1 MPHRC
6 QFSVAPAPGGESFG
20 MEELG
25 EPVYKVRLL
34 PGGGVAKL
42 NPGDNPY
49 PVEVQVPGEPK
60 YPTAQPPAVPP
71 VAPLPHA

>member
-1 MPHRC
+1 MKRKKRRL
-6 QFSVAPAPGGESFG
+6 AIPAPGLSSFG

-34 PGGGVAKL
+34 AGGGVAKL

-49 PVEVQVPGEPK
+49 PIEVHDLGEPT
-60 YPTAQPPAVPP
+60 YPAPKPPAE
-71 VAPLPHA
+71 PLPPA

>member
-1 MPHRC
+1 MPHRRNH
-6 QFSVAPAPGGESFG
+6 SVPPAPGGESFG

-42 NPGDNPY
+42 NDGDNPLAAEAHD
-49 PVEVQVPGEPK
+49 PLEPK
-60 YPTAQPPAVPP
+60 YLAPKPPAVPP
-71 VAPLPHA
+71 AAHLPPA

>member
-1 MPHRC
+1 MKQRSHGATP
-6 QFSVAPAPGGESFG
+6 PAPGGESFG

-34 PGGGVAKL
+34 AGGGVAKL

-49 PVEVQVPGEPK
+49 PIEVQVLGEPK
-60 YPTAQPPAVPP
+60 YPTTQPPAVPP
-71 VAPLPHA
+71 AAHLPPA